1 MGALA
6 DSFYEYL
13 LKSWLQ
19 SDKTDDQ
26 AKRMYS
32 EAIDALLLKISKV
45 SVGGLLYFGQL
56 KYDNFERKMEH
67 LACFSG
73 GMIALGGKTL
83 YSDDSNK
90 SKFIGIGAN
99 ITNTCHE
106 SYIRTKTR
114 IGPETFTF
122 SETSDKI
129 TSQTNERYYIQRPEV
144 IESYFYLW
152 RITKD
157 PKYREWAW
165 DATQAILNYCRVEN
179 GFVGIK
185 NVYSDKSPKDDVQQS
200 FFFAETLKYLYLIFS
215 NDKLISFD
223 QWVFNS
229 EGHPMPIAN
238 QNPAYKIENV

>member
-19 SDKTDDQ
+19 SDQKDEQ
-26 AKRMYS
+26 ARRMYI
-32 EAIDALLLKISKV
+32 EAVDALLNKVSKV
-45 SVGGLLYFGQL
+45 SPGGLLYFGQL
-56 KYDNFERKMEH
+56 KYGNFERKMEH

-83 YSDDSNK
+83 FAEDESNK
-90 SKFIGIGAN
+90 SKYISIGAN

-106 SYIRTKTR
+106 SYTRTKTKL
-114 IGPETFTF
+114 GPETFTF
-122 SETSDKI
+122 NDKSDKI
-129 TSQTNERYYIQRPEV
+129 TSMSNERYYIQRPEV

-157 PKYREWAW
+157 PKYRDYAW
-165 DATQAILNYCRVEN
+165 EAVQAIQNYCRVDN

-215 NDKLISFD
+215 DDKLISFD
-223 QWVFNS
+223 EWIFNS
-229 EGHPMPIAN
+229 EGHPLPIGN
-238 QNPAYKIENV
+238 KNPGYKV